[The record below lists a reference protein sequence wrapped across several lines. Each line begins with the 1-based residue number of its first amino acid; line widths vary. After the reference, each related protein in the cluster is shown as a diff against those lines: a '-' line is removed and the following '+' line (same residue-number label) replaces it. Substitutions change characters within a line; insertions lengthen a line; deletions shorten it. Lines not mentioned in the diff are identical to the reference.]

1 MTMKSLLITLASV
14 AALFA
19 LVSCSKDYISPEE
32 LFGDE
37 TKVATIKFH
46 TRSDE
51 FQNTETS
58 FKHVAAYRKSDL
70 EGQSWFSAMSGGKMV
85 YDAFMFSL
93 YFDDIDKMTV
103 GDVLKSGRFRFGF
116 FFSSDSRAYTDSY
129 GGKITL
135 ADRGDGYV
143 ILRFHKVT
151 VSCSYGR
158 YVINGYLYC
167 PLFDEVDLTEY
178 WTSYMTE

>member
-1 MTMKSLLITLASV
+1 MIMKSLLMTLATV

-19 LVSCSKDYISPEE
+19 MVSCSKDYISPEE

-37 TKVATIKFH
+37 TKVATIKIH

-51 FQNTETS
+51 FQDTETT
-58 FKHVAAYRKSDL
+58 FKRVSAYRKSDL

-93 YFDDIDKMTV
+93 YFDDIDRMKV
-103 GDVLKSGRFRFGF
+103 GDVLKPGRFWFGF

-135 ADRGDGYV
+135 ADRGDDYV

-151 VSCSYGR
+151 VNCSYGR
-158 YVINGYLYC
+158 YVIDGYLYC
-167 PLFDEVDLTEY
+167 PLYDEFELTDY
-178 WTSYMTE
+178 WTDYME

>member
-19 LVSCSKDYISPEE
+19 LVSCSKDYITPEE

-37 TKVATIKFH
+37 TKVATIKIH

-51 FQNTETS
+51 FQDTETS
-58 FKHVAAYRKSDL
+58 FKHVAAYRKSDV

-103 GDVLKSGRFRFGF
+103 GDVLKPGRFWFGF
-116 FFSSDSRAYTDSY
+116 FFSSDSHAYTDSY

-178 WTSYMTE
+178 WTDYMKE